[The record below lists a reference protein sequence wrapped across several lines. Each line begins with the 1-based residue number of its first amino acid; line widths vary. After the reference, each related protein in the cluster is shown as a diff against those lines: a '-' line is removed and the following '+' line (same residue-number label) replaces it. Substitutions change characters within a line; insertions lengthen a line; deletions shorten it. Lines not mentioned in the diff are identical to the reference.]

1 MNLYDKIFKPKTM
14 RLANGKTVEERAS
27 RLPVI
32 LLALVAASVLSVK
45 VTGFNLS
52 TLVTRGNQFFVILGQ
67 MFPPNASYLS
77 SIWTPLFDTIKMS
90 LLGSFIGSALAIPF
104 AIVASTNIIH
114 NRAVIGV
121 VRVFLSLV
129 RTLPT
134 LVTALIATY
143 MFGLGTMA
151 GTFAIAVFTFA
162 YVGKQLYEQ
171 MKPWIWAPMRPWKP
185 WAPPNPG
192 PSYRRFCPRC
202 CPYTCPF
209 ACSAL
214 KGTCATPPFW
224 GMWAQADWA

>member
-14 RLANGKTVEERAS
+14 RLANGKAVEERAS

-32 LLALVAASVLSVK
+32 LLVLVAASVISVK

-52 TLVTRGNQFFVILGQ
+52 TLLTRGNQFFVILGQ

-129 RTLPT
+129 LHPAHPGYRPDRHLYVRPGHHGGY
-134 LVTALIATY
+134 LCHCGIHLCLCGQAAL
-143 MFGLGTMA
+143 
-151 GTFAIAVFTFA
+151 
-162 YVGKQLYEQ
+162 
-171 MKPWIWAPMRPWKP
+171 
-185 WAPPNPG
+185 
-192 PSYRRFCPRC
+192 
-202 CPYTCPF
+202 
-209 ACSAL
+209 
-214 KGTCATPPFW
+214 
-224 GMWAQADWA
+224 

>member
-1 MNLYDKIFKPKTM
+1 M

-90 LLGSFIGSALAIPF
+90 LLAPLSAAPGDPLRHRG
-104 AIVASTNIIH
+104 STNIIH

-121 VRVFLSLV
+121 VRVF
-129 RTLPT
+129 
-134 LVTALIATY
+134 
-143 MFGLGTMA
+143 
-151 GTFAIAVFTFA
+151 
-162 YVGKQLYEQ
+162 
-171 MKPWIWAPMRPWKP
+171 
-185 WAPPNPG
+185 
-192 PSYRRFCPRC
+192 
-202 CPYTCPF
+202 
-209 ACSAL
+209 
-214 KGTCATPPFW
+214 
-224 GMWAQADWA
+224 